1 MMQRRAFKKFTSI
14 AAACALMLGNV
25 IPAAQACTGIRL
37 IAADGSVVYARTLE
51 FGLDL
56 KSEIMMVPRG
66 FSRTGTKGTG
76 CGNVLF
82 PHFRRLYAL
91 YG

>member
-1 MMQRRAFKKFTSI
+1 
-14 AAACALMLGNV
+14 MLGNV

-51 FGLDL
+51 FGLDV

-66 FSRTGTKGTG
+66 FSRTGTTPDGKGGLKWTA
-76 CGNVLF
+76 NLS
-82 PHFRRLYAL
+82 A
-91 YG
+91 